1 MDDLRVQEVL
11 SLLDPKPGKPSWFGG
26 ATPLGSLRGV
36 SHKAAAWKPSPKRH
50 SIWELTLH
58 IAYWKYAVR
67 RRLDSLPTGGFPRSP
82 ANWPKVPTVTDLK
95 SWQQDRGVLR
105 SEQQALVAA
114 IRRIDPQRLD
124 QKTTDSGSS
133 RYIDLLF
140 GVVQHDTYH
149 TAQIQL
155 LKRLYSDSQ

>member
-11 SLLDPKPGKPSWFGG
+11 TLLDPKPGMRSWFGG

-36 SHKAAAWKPSPKRH
+36 SPKEAAWKPSPKRH

-67 RRLDSLPTGGFPRSP
+67 RVLDSLPAGGFPRSP
-82 ANWPKVPTVTDLK
+82 ANWPKVGVVADLRA
-95 SWQQDRGVLR
+95 WTQTRGVLR
-105 SEQQALVAA
+105 SEQQALVAS
-114 IRRIDPQRLD
+114 IRKIDPQRLD
-124 QKTTDSGSS
+124 QKTKEHGAY

-155 LKRLYSDSQ
+155 LKRLYRDSQ